1 MPGQRMPEPGGP
13 LVYEVAAMP
22 WLARL
27 SARHG
32 RKVTLGTVPIEEL
45 DALAARGF
53 DYLWP
58 MGVWRSGAAA
68 AEIARHEPWL
78 RDRWREA
85 FPEPAA
91 PELVGS
97 PFAVVEYVVDDRL
110 GGEGGLDRLRRRL
123 ADVGVRLVLDF
134 VPHHTATDAP
144 WVREHPE
151 WYVAGSDAHRIA
163 DPAGYADR
171 PFPGT
176 RRWMA
181 HCRDP
186 YFPPWTDA
194 APLDYRVAAARDA
207 MASQLLSISRR
218 CDGVRADMA
227 MLVLDD
233 VFRATWTERSMA
245 PAGDS
250 PAVDFWPDAI
260 AAVRREKPGFVF
272 MGEAYWGLESRLQ
285 ELGFDLTYDK
295 TFYDRLAEG
304 DGAALAAHLR
314 ADEDF
319 QRRSVRF
326 LENHDEP
333 RAAEVLPAQRHRAG
347 AVLGA
352 TVPGAFLVHD
362 GQLEGARVRT
372 PVQFARRP
380 DEPVDQGLQAFY
392 VHLFDVLHRTH
403 LRRGTSTRLDPAPAW
418 PGNPTH
424 DRFVARLWT
433 VEDRARYLSVVNLG
447 PTRGQCRLAI
457 PAPGLAGRTVALE
470 DLLGDA
476 RYERNGDELVGQG
489 LYLDLDANAYHVF
502 QVEAR
507 PGHLAD
513 VTSRS
518 APQAA

>member
-1 MPGQRMPEPGGP
+1 MPGPHGP
-13 LVYEVAAMP
+13 LLYEVAAIP

-32 RKVTLGTVPIEEL
+32 RRVTLGDVPNEEL

-58 MGVWRSGAAA
+58 MGVWRTGDAA
-68 AEIARHEPWL
+68 AEIAQREPWL
-78 RDRWREA
+78 PNRWREA
-85 FPEPAA
+85 FPDATV
-91 PELVGS
+91 PELVAS
-97 PFAVVEYVVDDRL
+97 PFAVAEYVVDERL
-110 GGEGGLDRLRRRL
+110 GGDGGLDRLRRRL
-123 ADVGVRLVLDF
+123 ADVGLRLVLDF

-151 WYVAGSDAHRIA
+151 WYVAGSDAQRAA

-171 PFPGT
+171 PIPGM

-194 APLDYRVAAARDA
+194 APLDYRVPAVREA
-207 MASQLLSISRR
+207 MTSQLVAVSRR

-233 VFRATWTERSMA
+233 VFRSTWTERSVA
-245 PAGDS
+245 STEDRPAGE
-250 PAVDFWPDAI
+250 FWPDAI
-260 AAVRREKPGFVF
+260 AAVRREKPGFLF
-272 MGEAYWGLESRLQ
+272 IGEAYWGLEWRLQ
-285 ELGFDLTYDK
+285 RLGFDFTYDK
-295 TFYDRLAEG
+295 TFRDRLAAA

-333 RAAEVLPAQRHRAG
+333 RAAEVLPPPRQRAG
-347 AVLGA
+347 AVLAA
-352 TVPGAFLVHD
+352 TVPGMFLVHD
-362 GQLEGARVRT
+362 GQLEGARVRA

-380 DEPVDQGLQAFY
+380 DEPADPGLQAFY
-392 VHLFDVLHRTH
+392 ARLFGVLRDSALRT
-403 LRRGTSTRLDPAPAW
+403 GTSIRLDPAPAW
-418 PGNPTH
+418 TGNPTH
-424 DRFVARLWT
+424 DPFVARLWT
-433 VEDRARYLSVVNLG
+433 GSGGTRHLAVVNLG

-457 PAPGLAGRTVALE
+457 PEPGLAGRVVVLE

-476 RYERNGDELVGQG
+476 RFERAGVELLAPG
-489 LYLDLDANAYHVF
+489 LYLDLDADAYRVF
-502 QVEAR
+502 RLDAR
-507 PGHLAD
+507 PE
-513 VTSRS
+513 
-518 APQAA
+518 